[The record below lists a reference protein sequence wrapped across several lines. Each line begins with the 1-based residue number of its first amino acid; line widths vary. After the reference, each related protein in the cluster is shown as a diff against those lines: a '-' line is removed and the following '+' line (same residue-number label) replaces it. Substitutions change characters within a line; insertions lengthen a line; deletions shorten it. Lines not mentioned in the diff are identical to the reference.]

1 MKIDRKCMFIFYLL
15 LLLIQDKYIFYL
27 PTIPIYPNNKDEIKI
42 VQQYVRNRSQS
53 DIDFHKKTDVSVAPA
68 FADYVD
74 ESISELRE
82 MLNAFPLPYL
92 ILCFKYSIN
101 RARPKQIDNE
111 LNVLDSTSAN
121 TPAYPAGHSF
131 QAYYLEKILSQKYP
145 QKADLFHE
153 IAEKCNNVRIVAGLH
168 YPSDGQFSKQLIHTL
183 F

>member
-1 MKIDRKCMFIFYLL
+1 MKMNKKCIFILYLL

-27 PTIPIYPNNKDEIKI
+27 PTIPIYPDNKDEIKI
-42 VQQYVRNRSQS
+42 VQQYVHNRSQS

-74 ESISELRE
+74 ESISELSE
-82 MLNAFPLPYL
+82 ILNTFPLPYL
-92 ILCFKYSIN
+92 ILFFKYSIN

-111 LNVLDSTSAN
+111 LNVLPSISAN
-121 TPAYPAGHSF
+121 TPAYPAGHSL

-153 IAEKCNNVRIVAGLH
+153 IAEKCNHVRVVAGLH
-168 YPSDGQFSKQLIHTL
+168 YPSDGQFSKQLMRT
-183 F
+183 FF